1 MAIRL
6 DPGAFERYPA
16 PMKLSELPLLVVDV
30 QTTGASPLGAGLLEV
45 GWQRLGPHGGGAVSL
60 PCRLPP
66 GVPLPPRIRRITGI
80 GDEDR
85 TGREATPREIWWLL
99 SAAGGGGPVP
109 QVPLLAHYA
118 LFERRWLRH
127 MAALAGVE
135 WEPDVICTMEL
146 ARRVF
151 PGLPGKGLRSV
162 AGYLGFSL
170 SRHRRAAD
178 HLRAT
183 AFVWG
188 RMLPLLAE
196 EGVETL
202 GELRRFLKAPP
213 TGGRRLTAL
222 DRRRLSRLPRRP
234 GVYRLLAADGRVLYV
249 GKAACLR
256 SRVGS
261 YFAPG
266 ASGGKNRA
274 LASQAARVEE
284 TVCDTPFSA
293 ALLEACEIHRLDPP
307 YNTAMRPPRE
317 DCAWYCPPDFRTLS
331 PEPEEGWLGP
341 FPRRETVIRM
351 GGLVRAALRGRPGRR
366 LGRWLRG
373 HLERR
378 GPLREDTLRQGLEGL
393 LARAEGRTDI
403 RDAAEWADALLAL
416 GERELAER
424 AIRAA
429 ADGEGEEAE
438 SGPEGEPA
446 PAGPEE
452 VEGMLVSVAAS
463 AARGVRMGLL
473 CRMLGSSVL
482 SWKGPHGSGR
492 IATAR
497 WRPEEGWPEG
507 APAEIGPALRCRL
520 ARVAAGEMRRLL
532 RAGARVELSPEG
544 GVSPGASELRR
555 LVGLPPAPS
564 HDDDGQAS
572 LCRHG

>member
-1 MAIRL
+1 
-6 DPGAFERYPA
+6 
-16 PMKLSELPLLVVDV
+16 MKLSELPLLVVDV

-234 GVYRLLAADGRVLYV
+234 GVYRLLAADGRVL
-249 GKAACLR
+249 
-256 SRVGS
+256 
-261 YFAPG
+261 
-266 ASGGKNRA
+266 
-274 LASQAARVEE
+274 
-284 TVCDTPFSA
+284 
-293 ALLEACEIHRLDPP
+293 
-307 YNTAMRPPRE
+307 
-317 DCAWYCPPDFRTLS
+317 
-331 PEPEEGWLGP
+331 
-341 FPRRETVIRM
+341 
-351 GGLVRAALRGRPGRR
+351 
-366 LGRWLRG
+366 
-373 HLERR
+373 
-378 GPLREDTLRQGLEGL
+378 
-393 LARAEGRTDI
+393 
-403 RDAAEWADALLAL
+403 
-416 GERELAER
+416 
-424 AIRAA
+424 
-429 ADGEGEEAE
+429 
-438 SGPEGEPA
+438 
-446 PAGPEE
+446 
-452 VEGMLVSVAAS
+452 
-463 AARGVRMGLL
+463 
-473 CRMLGSSVL
+473 
-482 SWKGPHGSGR
+482 
-492 IATAR
+492 
-497 WRPEEGWPEG
+497 
-507 APAEIGPALRCRL
+507 
-520 ARVAAGEMRRLL
+520 
-532 RAGARVELSPEG
+532 
-544 GVSPGASELRR
+544 
-555 LVGLPPAPS
+555 
-564 HDDDGQAS
+564 
-572 LCRHG
+572 